1 MDHRGALLGPEES
14 GLAHRIRSGG
24 WDCFFWVTDTR
35 IFADRVCL
43 VAGAG
48 SHQTSGV
55 EGSVGVLFPCGM
67 FFYLVVVVQGWCSCP
82 YFENCIVDAS
92 IFCSVF
98 AISQIFC

>member
-1 MDHRGALLGPEES
+1 
-14 GLAHRIRSGG
+14 
-24 WDCFFWVTDTR
+24 
-35 IFADRVCL
+35 
-43 VAGAG
+43 
-48 SHQTSGV
+48 
-55 EGSVGVLFPCGM
+55 VGVLFPCGM